1 MFFIQSDLYKF
12 FDLGSNHKDCAMKLL
27 QLDWP
32 KLECVELSLENIL
45 LHQVGISNNWIFL

>member
-45 LHQVGISNNWIFL
+45 LHQVGISNN

>member
-1 MFFIQSDLYKF
+1 
-12 FDLGSNHKDCAMKLL
+12 LL